1 MQKTFFLKLKEQDLQ
16 IVFDFK
22 AIEFIESYFNKS
34 FLLIVGDSEAGQELT
49 KLKNLKVF
57 LFAALQ
63 THHGAEFEQLNQM
76 ESFFQGFP
84 YAIILN
90 KVLPLLQEAIA
101 GAVTLEEEEPVEKKT
116 IKRTQ
121 VPITKI
127 A

>member
-63 THHGAEFEQLNQM
+63 THHSAQFEQLNDI
-76 ESFFQGFP
+76 ETFFEGLS

-90 KVLPLLQEAIA
+90 KVLPVLQEAIA
-101 GAVTLEEEEPVEKKT
+101 GAVTLEEEPSEKKR
-116 IKRTQ
+116 IKRAQ
-121 VPITKI
+121 ASITKI

>member
-1 MQKTFFLKLKEQDLQ
+1 MQKTFFLKLKERELQ
-16 IVFDFK
+16 TVFDFK

-63 THHGAEFEQLNQM
+63 THHGAQFQQLNDI
-76 ESFFQGFP
+76 ETFFEGLP

-90 KVLPLLQEAIA
+90 KVLPVLQEAIA
-101 GAVTLEEEEPVEKKT
+101 GAVTLEEEPSEKKT

-121 VPITKI
+121 APITKI

>member
-1 MQKTFFLKLKEQDLQ
+1 MQKTFFLKLKERELQ
-16 IVFDFK
+16 TVFDFK

-63 THHGAEFEQLNQM
+63 THHNAQFQQLHDIEAFFEGL
-76 ESFFQGFP
+76 S

-90 KVLPLLQEAIA
+90 KVLPVLQEAIA
-101 GAVTLEEEEPVEKKT
+101 GAVTLEEEPSEKKT

-121 VPITKI
+121 APITKI

>member
-22 AIEFIESYFNKS
+22 AIEFIESYFDKS
-34 FLLIVGDSEAGQELT
+34 FLLIFVGDSEAGQELT

-63 THHGAEFEQLNQM
+63 THHSTQFEQLNDI
-76 ESFFQGFP
+76 ETFFEGLS

-90 KVLPLLQEAIA
+90 KVLPVLQEAIA
-101 GAVTLEEEEPVEKKT
+101 GAVTLEEEPSEKKR